1 MLISVAVVTFVNSL
15 THYLPLQ
22 TQPITL
28 QLQYGMDIVYSL
40 PETRL
45 ILGSELN
52 QTNKWEE

>member
-1 MLISVAVVTFVNSL
+1 MLISAAVVTFVNSL
-15 THYLPLQ
+15 TRYLPLQ

-52 QTNKWEE
+52 QT